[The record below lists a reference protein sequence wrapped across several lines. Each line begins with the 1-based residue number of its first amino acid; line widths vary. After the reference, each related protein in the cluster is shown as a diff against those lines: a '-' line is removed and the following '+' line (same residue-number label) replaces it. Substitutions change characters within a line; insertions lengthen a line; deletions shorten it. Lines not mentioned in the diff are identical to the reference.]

1 MFCQEATDFCITLES
16 KSTSP
21 APKFSNK
28 SKCFTAAGAMR
39 ASTSSEFRDVQSIRR
54 NQFPVTGF
62 LGVTVSN
69 SQVVLVC
76 PSIAAH
82 RLERT
87 TDMFG
92 PRYRTLDLRI
102 PAVGWA
108 VDVEIHW
115 FGLISLKISRGD
127 HWAMGNFP
135 MGFPGDHFWSLRD
148 FAGAGWGDWK
158 CEVLCNHRGRNGWW
172 MWMDI
177 GLNKSLFLWPRKI
190 EKSC

>member
-1 MFCQEATDFCITLES
+1 MWRVIKRVVRNTSAPKHAMSLFKNLDSSLVRLKFFSCETGSNFIILYMFCQEATDFCITIES

-21 APKFSNK
+21 APKFSHK
-28 SKCFTAAGAMR
+28 SNCFTAAGAMSG

-62 LGVTVSN
+62 RFGVTVSN

-92 PRYRTLDLRI
+92 PRYRTLDLS
-102 PAVGWA
+102 G
-108 VDVEIHW
+108 
-115 FGLISLKISRGD
+115 
-127 HWAMGNFP
+127 
-135 MGFPGDHFWSLRD
+135 
-148 FAGAGWGDWK
+148 
-158 CEVLCNHRGRNGWW
+158 
-172 MWMDI
+172 
-177 GLNKSLFLWPRKI
+177 
-190 EKSC
+190 

>member
-1 MFCQEATDFCITLES
+1 MWRVIKRVVRNTSAPKHAMSLFKTLDSSLVRLKFFSCETGSNFIILYMFCQEATDFCITLES

-102 PAVGWA
+102 PAVG
-108 VDVEIHW
+108 
-115 FGLISLKISRGD
+115 
-127 HWAMGNFP
+127 
-135 MGFPGDHFWSLRD
+135 
-148 FAGAGWGDWK
+148 
-158 CEVLCNHRGRNGWW
+158 
-172 MWMDI
+172 
-177 GLNKSLFLWPRKI
+177 
-190 EKSC
+190 